1 MKAQAD
7 LARYRELVAKDEI
20 SRQQFDQAEAAAKSA
35 AANVDAKRA
44 TAEAAARNIEQA
56 QARLEEAQTKQVEAQ
71 RNRPQ
76 QIAIQSATVQSK
88 QATAEREKTLVDQ
101 AALNLSYTK
110 IVAPI
115 DGVIGK
121 KNAEAGQQVS
131 PGQQLMAV
139 VPLND
144 LWVTANFKETQLQKM
159 HAGQRATIHV
169 DAYDRDYEG
178 YVESLAGASGARF
191 SLLPPENA
199 TGNYVKVV
207 QRLPVRIRLKPGEDP
222 NHLLRPG
229 MSADPKVWFEQQV
242 SPPPIIVPYVPR
254 RRPGAGF
261 AAGGCAGL
269 AAQVSQRA
277 VVQDAQLAAARVS
290 QRALVLLV
298 VRRVAAQD
306 ELPAGVV
313 AQAAAPGGPPA
324 EALERARRGVRTSV
338 APALAC
344 SAGWADVS
352 PASAEALDGFRGQ
365 ADASRELAEAQA
377 GFRGKAGVQQELA
390 VALGDFQAKAGVL
403 QEPVAVSPGSQMAVG
418 PPGLA
423 RSAGVAVPPSCFP
436 VRQVLDDSADSPP
449 RAGTAEKR
457 TALRVCRAERRE
469 PVSPRRF
476 GLASA
481 CATAAGRGAG
491 VRYEVT
497 SGAAAATTCGRP
509 RFTAANCSRF
519 EAACRICC
527 TCAATG
533 GVRGSRNTTC
543 SAGSGRA
550 LMPPRPP
557 L

>member
-1 MKAQAD
+1 MREHPIKLVLFLAFLVVVTVGGYRLWAYLESYESTDDAQIDGDIYAITSRIIGTVKAVYVEDNQMVKAGQLLVELDPADYSVSLEQAKAALNESRTQVAVAQPNVPITSVSTETTLATSATDIAGARAALAAAQRDHESAVANIRNAEADSVKAQAD

-56 QARLEEAQTKQVEAQ
+56 QARLEETQTKQVEAQ

-131 PGQQLMAV
+131 PGQQMMAV

-144 LWVTANFKETQLQKM
+144 LWVTANFKETQLRKM
-159 HAGQRATIHV
+159 HPGQRATIHV

-229 MSADPKVWFEQQV
+229 MSADPKVWF
-242 SPPPIIVPYVPR
+242 
-254 RRPGAGF
+254 
-261 AAGGCAGL
+261 
-269 AAQVSQRA
+269 
-277 VVQDAQLAAARVS
+277 
-290 QRALVLLV
+290 
-298 VRRVAAQD
+298 
-306 ELPAGVV
+306 
-313 AQAAAPGGPPA
+313 
-324 EALERARRGVRTSV
+324 
-338 APALAC
+338 
-344 SAGWADVS
+344 
-352 PASAEALDGFRGQ
+352 
-365 ADASRELAEAQA
+365 
-377 GFRGKAGVQQELA
+377 
-390 VALGDFQAKAGVL
+390 
-403 QEPVAVSPGSQMAVG
+403 
-418 PPGLA
+418 
-423 RSAGVAVPPSCFP
+423 
-436 VRQVLDDSADSPP
+436 DS
-449 RAGTAEKR
+449 K
-457 TALRVCRAERRE
+457 
-469 PVSPRRF
+469 
-476 GLASA
+476 
-481 CATAAGRGAG
+481 
-491 VRYEVT
+491 
-497 SGAAAATTCGRP
+497 
-509 RFTAANCSRF
+509 
-519 EAACRICC
+519 
-527 TCAATG
+527 
-533 GVRGSRNTTC
+533 
-543 SAGSGRA
+543 
-550 LMPPRPP
+550 
-557 L
+557 

>member
-1 MKAQAD
+1 MREHPIKLVVFLAFLAGVAIGGYRLWNYLESYESTDDAQIDGNIYAITSRITGTVKAVYVEDNQTVKAGQLLVELDPADYSVSLEQAKAALNESRTQVAVAQPNVPITSVSTETTLATSATDIAGARAALAAAQRDHESAVANIRNAEADNVKAQAD

-20 SRQQFDQAEAAAKSA
+20 SKQQFDQAEATAKSA

-131 PGQQLMAV
+131 PGQQLMAD

-159 HAGQRATIHV
+159 HTGQRATIHV

-207 QRLPVRIRLKPGEDP
+207 QRLPVRIRLKAGEDP

-229 MSADPKVWFEQQV
+229 MSADPKVW
-242 SPPPIIVPYVPR
+242 
-254 RRPGAGF
+254 
-261 AAGGCAGL
+261 
-269 AAQVSQRA
+269 
-277 VVQDAQLAAARVS
+277 
-290 QRALVLLV
+290 
-298 VRRVAAQD
+298 
-306 ELPAGVV
+306 
-313 AQAAAPGGPPA
+313 
-324 EALERARRGVRTSV
+324 
-338 APALAC
+338 
-344 SAGWADVS
+344 
-352 PASAEALDGFRGQ
+352 LD
-365 ADASRELAEAQA
+365 S
-377 GFRGKAGVQQELA
+377 K
-390 VALGDFQAKAGVL
+390 
-403 QEPVAVSPGSQMAVG
+403 
-418 PPGLA
+418 
-423 RSAGVAVPPSCFP
+423 
-436 VRQVLDDSADSPP
+436 
-449 RAGTAEKR
+449 
-457 TALRVCRAERRE
+457 
-469 PVSPRRF
+469 
-476 GLASA
+476 
-481 CATAAGRGAG
+481 
-491 VRYEVT
+491 
-497 SGAAAATTCGRP
+497 
-509 RFTAANCSRF
+509 
-519 EAACRICC
+519 
-527 TCAATG
+527 
-533 GVRGSRNTTC
+533 
-543 SAGSGRA
+543 
-550 LMPPRPP
+550 
-557 L
+557 